1 MHRLHIYFLLCNG
14 EDKKEKSKGYLRF
27 SILMNTPFEKQEK
40 MKCSEFEI
48 V

>member
-14 EDKKEKSKGYLRF
+14 ENKKEKSKGYLR
-27 SILMNTPFEKQEK
+27 LMNTRCEKQER